1 MDECEN
7 CKWFRAL
14 ATNRGLALRRLTCSS
29 RARTN
34 RPDLGVARSAQGLT
48 AETVVVALEG
58 TKTIKHS
65 RRLSS
70 RITTLETCGGVRAG
84 ALARIA
90 VVAHASC
97 HHQID
102 RLNAR
107 TKLLQY
113 WK

>member
-1 MDECEN
+1 MDEREN
-7 CKWFRAL
+7 CKDVAHSPQVVVAL
-14 ATNRGLALRRLTCSS
+14 PRLTCSS
-29 RARTN
+29 RASTN
-34 RPDLGVARSAQGLT
+34 RSDLVVARSAQGLT

-70 RITTLETCGGVRAG
+70 RIMTLETCGGVRAG

-90 VVAHASC
+90 VVDASC

>member
-1 MDECEN
+1 MDEREN
-7 CKWFRAL
+7 CKDFAHSLQVVVWHHE
-14 ATNRGLALRRLTCSS
+14 LALV
-29 RARTN
+29 
-34 RPDLGVARSAQGLT
+34 VARSAQGLT

-58 TKTIKHS
+58 TKTIRHS

-70 RITTLETCGGVRAG
+70 RITRLETCGGVRAG
-84 ALARIA
+84 ALACIA

-113 WK
+113 RK